1 MSQPLRGRLRP
12 SSQAPPHG
20 ETSEQPARLG
30 HVVIEHILSGTLASP
45 VDYDQSHDE
54 WVLVLEGAAVL
65 EVGEER
71 LDLTRGDWVLLPAHV
86 RHRLV
91 ESRPGTSWLAVH
103 CQALTD

>member
-12 SSQAPPHG
+12 SSQAPQQG

-30 HVVIEHILSGTLASP
+30 NVVIEHILSGELASP
-45 VDYDQSHDE
+45 IDYDQSHDE
-54 WVLVLEGAAVL
+54 WVLVLEGSAVL
-65 EVGEER
+65 QLGDER

-86 RHRLV
+86 PHQLV

-103 CQALTD
+103 CHP